1 MLVLIKG
8 QVQKRSDHKFL
19 IYPWH
24 VMGVLTHLPPPAK
37 VPPPPKKKKK
47 NCYNQLFNEFNN
59 FMPDLN
65 ILKILRTVNIMI
77 SVKQKA

>member
-1 MLVLIKG
+1 MIDDQSCCNTYSNENCKIALIL
-8 QVQKRSDHKFL
+8 S
-19 IYPWH
+19 
-24 VMGVLTHLPPPAK
+24 PPPK
-37 VPPPPKKKKK
+37 KKKKK